1 MCVIQAVYYQGAWR
15 EHRQVLPVKTYC
27 LIDTVWAEETLL
39 EDHVYMQTEDL
50 GVQEQKGM
58 HLSG

>member
-1 MCVIQAVYYQGAWR
+1 MCVIQPVCYQGAWR

-27 LIDTVWAEETLL
+27 LRDIVWAEETLL
-39 EDHVYMQTEDL
+39 ADHVYMQTEDL

-58 HLSG
+58 DLTG